1 MTDLKSRLLIAALA
15 ATTALTAAPALAE
28 GTLTVAQ
35 RQDPANW
42 DPVDTF
48 LVAWGS
54 VASNIYDGLVRRD
67 ENLELQPGLAE
78 SWEVLDEGMRIRFQL
93 REGVQFHNGE
103 PFDAEAVKY
112 TFDRLL
118 GEVGGAGPQQ
128 SNYTTI
134 DRVEIVDETTVDF
147 HMAQPD
153 PVILTKLSG
162 YGAMIV
168 PPQYIEENG
177 QEHFDMN
184 PVGTGPFKF
193 VSYEQGARIELE
205 ANEEYFEGA
214 PELDGLAFRFIRED
228 ATRLAELQSG
238 GVDLVTDVAF
248 SAVPTIEAADNA
260 GIVAVAGPSIYSLAL
275 KTKDAV
281 TEDVR
286 VRRALNMAVD
296 KQALIDAFL
305 AGRGSPIASLQG
317 ELSFGHDPELEGYPF
332 DPQQAM
338 ALLEEAGVAPGTE
351 MTIDYRAG
359 NSTFNEVAQALTGFF
374 AAVGLNVGLNPIED
388 GVFLN
393 EIVPQ
398 GRTNEMYQFSWGG
411 WTFDF
416 DNTAYLTYHEGE
428 KWNPYGT
435 SEEMNALLD
444 EQRQSPDQELREE
457 ILQKVAQLAHEE
469 AYHIPLY
476 NEETVYAVADR
487 VEGFVPAPDKRLRL
501 TEVSVA
507 E

>member
-1 MTDLKSRLLIAALA
+1 MTRITRTLLA
-15 ATTALTAAPALAE
+15 ATALAGLAGPALAE

-35 RQDPANW
+35 RQDPQNW

-48 LVAWGS
+48 LLAWGGI
-54 VASNIYDGLVRRD
+54 ASNIFDGLVRRD

-78 SWEVLDEGMRIRFQL
+78 SWEVLDDGMRYRFHL
-93 REGVQFHNGE
+93 RQGVTFHDGE

-118 GEVGGAGPQQ
+118 GEQGAKGPQQ

-134 DRVEIVDETTVDF
+134 DHVEVIDPATVDI

-168 PPQYIEENG
+168 PPDYIEEEG
-177 QEHFDMN
+177 EKYFDLH

-193 VSYEQGARIELE
+193 VGYDQGSRLTLE
-205 ANEEYFEGA
+205 AYPDYFEGA
-214 PELDGLAFRFIRED
+214 PELDGLVFRFITED
-228 ATRLAELQSG
+228 STRLAELQSG
-238 GVDLVTDVAF
+238 AVDILNNLAY
-248 SAVPTIEAADNA
+248 SAIPTVESAPNLEIVSVP
-260 GIVAVAGPSIYSLAL
+260 GPTIYSLAL
-275 KTKDAV
+275 KTAEPAA
-281 TEDVR
+281 TADVR

-296 KQALIDAFL
+296 KQAIIDAFL
-305 AGRGSPIASLQG
+305 GGRGTPISQLHG
-317 ELSFGHDPELEGYPF
+317 KESFGYAPDLEGYPY
-332 DPQQAM
+332 DPEQAR
-338 ALLEEAGVAPGTE
+338 ALLDEAGVPEGAE

-359 NSTFNEVAQALTGFF
+359 NSTFNEVVQALTGFF
-374 AAVGLNVGLNPIED
+374 GQVGLNVGLNPIED

-398 GRTNEMYQFSWGG
+398 GRTNEMFQFSWGG

-416 DNTAYLTYHEGE
+416 DNTAYLSYHAGE

-435 SEEMNALLD
+435 SEEMNALL
-444 EQRQSPDQELREE
+444 EKQRETSDVEEREE
-457 ILQKVAQLAHEE
+457 ILRQVAELAHEQ

-476 NEETVYAVADR
+476 VEDQIYAVSDR
-487 VEGFVPAPDKRLRL
+487 VENFIPAPDIRLRL
-501 TEVSVA
+501 VDVSVS

>member
-1 MTDLKSRLLIAALA
+1 MTRTIKALLA
-15 ATTALTAAPALAE
+15 ATALAGAAVPAFAD

-35 RQDPANW
+35 RQDPQNW

-48 LVAWGS
+48 LLAWGGI
-54 VASNIYDGLVRRD
+54 ASNIYDGLVRRD
-67 ENLELQPGLAE
+67 ENLDLQPGLAT
-78 SWEVLDEGMRIRFQL
+78 SWETLDDGMRYRFTL
-93 REGVQFHNGE
+93 REGVTFHNGE
-103 PFDAEAVKY
+103 PFNAEAVKY

-118 GEVGGAGPQQ
+118 GEQGAQGPQQ

-134 DRVEIVDETTVDF
+134 ESVEVVDDTTIDI

-177 QEHFDMN
+177 EEYFDLH
-184 PVGTGPFKF
+184 PVGTGPFQF
-193 VSYEQGARIELE
+193 VSYDQGSRLNLE
-205 ANEEYFEGA
+205 ANPDYFEGA
-214 PELDGLAFRFIRED
+214 PELDELVFRFIRED
-228 ATRLAELQSG
+228 STRLAELQSG
-238 GVDLVTDVAF
+238 AVDILNNLAY
-248 SAVPTIEAADNA
+248 SAIPTVESDPNLEIVSVP
-260 GIVAVAGPSIYSLAL
+260 GPTIYSLAL
-275 KTKDAV
+275 KTAEPAA
-281 TEDVR
+281 TADVR

-305 AGRGSPIASLQG
+305 GGRGTPISQLQG
-317 ELSFGHDPELEGYPF
+317 DLSFGFAPDLEGYAY
-332 DPQQAM
+332 DPEQAR
-338 ALLEEAGVAPGTE
+338 ALLDEAGVPEGAE

-374 AAVGLNVGLNPIED
+374 GQVGLNVGLNPLED

-393 EIVPQ
+393 EIVPE
-398 GRTNEMYQFSWGG
+398 GRTNEMFQFSWGG

-416 DNTAYLTYHEGE
+416 DNTAYLSYHEGE

-435 SEEMNALLD
+435 SDEMNQLLE
-444 EQRQSPDQELREE
+444 EQRETSDVDEREA
-457 ILQKVAQLAHEE
+457 ILQDVARLAHEE

-476 NEETVYAVADR
+476 VEDQIYAVSNR
-487 VEGFVPAPDKRLRL
+487 VENFVPAPDIRLRL
-501 TEVSVA
+501 VDVAVS

>member
-1 MTDLKSRLLIAALA
+1 MTRTMKALLTA
-15 ATTALTAAPALAE
+15 TALVGTALPAFAD

-35 RQDPANW
+35 RQDPQNW

-48 LVAWGS
+48 LLAWGGI
-54 VASNIYDGLVRRD
+54 ASNIYDGLVRRD
-67 ENLELQPGLAE
+67 ENLELQPGLAT
-78 SWEVLDEGMRIRFQL
+78 SWETLDDGMRYRFNL
-93 REGVQFHNGE
+93 REGVTFHNGE

-118 GEVGGAGPQQ
+118 GEQGAQGPQQ

-134 DRVEIVDETTVDF
+134 DRVEVIDDLTVDIL
-147 HMAQPD
+147 MAQPD

-168 PPQYIEENG
+168 PPDYIEENG
-177 QEHFDMN
+177 EEYFNLH
-184 PVGTGPFKF
+184 PVGTGPFQF
-193 VSYEQGARIELE
+193 VSYDQGSRLTLE
-205 ANEEYFEGA
+205 ANPDYFEGA
-214 PELDGLAFRFIRED
+214 PKLDELVFRFIRED
-228 ATRLAELQSG
+228 STRLAELQSG
-238 GVDLVTDVAF
+238 AVDILNNLAY
-248 SAVPTIEAADNA
+248 SAIPTVEADPDLEIVSVP
-260 GIVAVAGPSIYSLAL
+260 GPTIYSLAL
-275 KTKDAV
+275 KTAEPAA
-281 TEDVR
+281 TADVR

-305 AGRGSPIASLQG
+305 GGRGTPISQLQG
-317 ELSFGHDPELEGYPF
+317 DLSFGYAPDIEGYKYDPE
-332 DPQQAM
+332 QAR
-338 ALLEEAGVAPGTE
+338 ALLDEAGVPQGAE

-374 AAVGLNVGLNPIED
+374 GQVGLNVGLNPVED
-388 GVFLN
+388 GVFLD

-398 GRTNEMYQFSWGG
+398 GRTNEMFQFSWGG

-416 DNTAYLTYHEGE
+416 DNTAYLSYHDGE

-435 SEEMNALLD
+435 SEEMNQLLE
-444 EQRQSPDQELREE
+444 EQRETSDVDERER
-457 ILQKVAQLAHEE
+457 ILQEIARLAHEE

-476 NEETVYAVADR
+476 VEDQIYAVSDR
-487 VEGFVPAPDKRLRL
+487 VENFVPAPDIRLRL
-501 TEVSVA
+501 VDVAVS

>member
-1 MTDLKSRLLIAALA
+1 MTVTRTILSATLA
-15 ATTALTAAPALAE
+15 AGFLLGGVAHAQ

-35 RQDPANW
+35 RQDPGNW

-48 LVAWGS
+48 LVAWSSAGG
-54 VASNIYDGLVRRD
+54 NIFDGLIRRD

-78 SWEVLDEGMRIRFQL
+78 SWEVLEDGMRLRFQL
-93 REGVQFHNGE
+93 RQGVAFHNGE

-118 GEVGGAGPQQ
+118 GDVGAAGPQR

-134 DRVEIVDETTVDF
+134 ESVEIVDDHTVDF
-147 HMAQPD
+147 VMNTPD
-153 PVILTKLSG
+153 PVMLTKLAG

-168 PPQYIEENG
+168 PPDYIEEEG

-193 VSYEQGARIELE
+193 VSYTQGEVLELE
-205 ANEEYFEGA
+205 ANPDYFDGA
-214 PELDGLAFRFIRED
+214 PELDELVYRFIRED

-238 GVDLVTDVAF
+238 GVDVVHDIAF
-248 SAVPTIEAADNA
+248 SAIPIVEGSGNAAIVSVPGPTIQ
-260 GIVAVAGPSIYSLAL
+260 SLQF
-275 KTKDAV
+275 KPTGDVV
-281 TEDVR
+281 TADVR

-305 AGRGSPIASLQG
+305 AGRGAPIASLQG
-317 ELSFGHDPELEGYPF
+317 SLSFGYDEGLAGYPY
-332 DPQQAM
+332 DPQGAM
-338 ALLEEAGVAPGTE
+338 ALLEEAGVAPGTRV
-351 MTIDYRAG
+351 TIDYRAD
-359 NSTFNEVAQALTGFF
+359 NSTFAEVAQALTGFF
-374 AAVGLNVGLNPIED
+374 ANVGIQADLNPIED
-388 GVFLN
+388 AVFLN

-398 GRTNEMYQFSWGG
+398 GRTNEMFQFNWGG

-416 DNTAYLTYHEGE
+416 DNTAYLVYHSGE

-435 SEEMNALLD
+435 SEEMDALLEQQRESADVD
-444 EQRQSPDQELREE
+444 ERQEILRE
-457 ILQKVAQLAHEE
+457 IARMAHEQ

-476 NEETVYAVADR
+476 NEDTVYAVADR
-487 VEGFVPAPDKRLRL
+487 VEGFVPAPDRRVRYDA
-501 TEVSVA
+501 VSVTD
-507 E
+507 

>member
-1 MTDLKSRLLIAALA
+1 MRLNLSTVFAAGICASL
-15 ATTALTAAPALAE
+15 AAPAAAQDI
-28 GTLTVAQ
+28 LTVAQ
-35 RQDPANW
+35 RQDPQNW

-67 ENLELQPGLAE
+67 ENLDLQPGLAE
-78 SWEVLDEGMRIRFQL
+78 SWEVLDEGMRLRFKL
-93 REGVQFHNGE
+93 REGVSFHNGE

-118 GEVGGAGPQQ
+118 GEVGGTGPQQ

-134 DRVEIVDETTVDF
+134 DHVEIIDDYTVDF

-153 PVILTKLSG
+153 PVMLTKLAG

-168 PPQYIEENG
+168 PPDYIEEVG
-177 QEHFDMN
+177 EEEFDMN

-193 VSYEQGARIELE
+193 ESYTQGAQVELS
-205 ANEEYFEGA
+205 ANEDYFDGV
-214 PELDGLAFRFIRED
+214 PEVDGLVFRFIRED

-238 GVDLVTDVAF
+238 AVDIMADVAF
-248 SAVPTIEAADNA
+248 SAVPTIDSA
-260 GIVAVAGPSIYSLAL
+260 GNLEIVSVPGPTIYSLAL
-275 KTKDAV
+275 KTVEPAATADL
-281 TEDVR
+281 R
-286 VRRALNMAVD
+286 VRKALNMAID

-305 AGRGSPIASLQG
+305 AGRGQPIDSLQG
-317 ELSFGHDPELEGYPF
+317 ELSFGYDPEMEGYAY
-332 DPQQAM
+332 DPEAAR
-338 ALLEEAGVAPGTE
+338 ALLEEAGVPQGAE

-374 AAVGLNVGLNPIED
+374 ANVGLKVGLNPIED

-416 DNTAYLTYHEGE
+416 DNTAYLSYHEGE

-435 SEEMNALLD
+435 SEEMNALLE
-444 EQRQSPDQELREE
+444 EQRNSTDQAEREE
-457 ILQKVAQLAHEE
+457 ILQEIARLAHEE

-476 NEETVYAVADR
+476 NEETVYAVADG

-501 TEVSVA
+501 NSVSLSDQ
-507 E
+507 

>member
-1 MTDLKSRLLIAALA
+1 MTVTKTILSATLA
-15 ATTALTAAPALAE
+15 AGFLLGGVAHAD

-35 RQDPANW
+35 RQDPGNW

-48 LVAWGS
+48 LVAWSSAGG
-54 VASNIYDGLVRRD
+54 NIFDGLIRRD

-78 SWEVLDEGMRIRFQL
+78 SWEVLEDGMRLRFQL
-93 REGVQFHNGE
+93 RQGVAFHNGE

-118 GEVGGAGPQQ
+118 GDVGAAGPQR

-134 DRVEIVDETTVDF
+134 ESVEIVDDHTVDF
-147 HMAQPD
+147 VMNTPD
-153 PVILTKLSG
+153 PVMLTKLAG

-168 PPQYIEENG
+168 PPDYIEEEG

-193 VSYEQGARIELE
+193 VSYTQGEVLELE
-205 ANEEYFEGA
+205 ANPDYFDGA
-214 PELDGLAFRFIRED
+214 PELDELVYRFIRED

-238 GVDLVTDVAF
+238 GVDVVHDIAF
-248 SAVPTIEAADNA
+248 SAIPIVEGSGNAAIVSVPGPTIQ
-260 GIVAVAGPSIYSLAL
+260 SLQF
-275 KTKDAV
+275 KPTGDVV
-281 TEDVR
+281 TADVR

-305 AGRGSPIASLQG
+305 AGRGAPIASLQG
-317 ELSFGHDPELEGYPF
+317 SLSFGYDEGLVGYPY
-332 DPQQAM
+332 DPQGAM
-338 ALLEEAGVAPGTE
+338 ALLEEAGVAPGTRV
-351 MTIDYRAG
+351 TIDYRAD
-359 NSTFNEVAQALTGFF
+359 NSTFAEVAQALTGFF
-374 AAVGLNVGLNPIED
+374 ANVGIEADLNPIED
-388 GVFLN
+388 AVFLN

-398 GRTNEMYQFSWGG
+398 GRTNEMFQFNWGG

-416 DNTAYLTYHEGE
+416 DNTAYLVYHSGE

-435 SEEMNALLD
+435 SEEMDALLEQQRESADVD
-444 EQRQSPDQELREE
+444 ERQEILRE
-457 ILQKVAQLAHEE
+457 IARMAHEQ

-476 NEETVYAVADR
+476 NEDTVYAVADR
-487 VEGFVPAPDKRLRL
+487 VEGFVPAPDRRVRYDA
-501 TEVSVA
+501 VSVTD
-507 E
+507 